1 MIEEIIQREWDF
13 FQKVQHIDGRASC
26 QDDFETFY
34 KQRKAQYL
42 VYPEELLLSYLED
55 LKLYKASQRN
65 PIMEKY
71 AYMMETTDKDF
82 FQSIQSQLPV
92 IDNEKKQIIQVICQI
107 ETTMREEFQQHYPTL
122 SSLSRSIYTN
132 DDEKEKTSF
141 ETYLRGE
148 LMTYSSHSLY
158 LYGQMII
165 HMWNQHQ
172 NIVELINQNTVKEYG
187 YQNLEEAEN
196 ALRMK

>member
-1 MIEEIIQREWDF
+1 M
-13 FQKVQHIDGRASC
+13 
-26 QDDFETFY
+26 
-34 KQRKAQYL
+34 
-42 VYPEELLLSYLED
+42 
-55 LKLYKASQRN
+55 
-65 PIMEKY
+65 
-71 AYMMETTDKDF
+71 
-82 FQSIQSQLPV
+82 